1 MSIPLLYTPQQ
12 QKGYDGYSAPC
23 RTGNWGEDEYMRA
36 LQVQEIL
43 KKQATG
49 MLRSSVHF
57 NTIGVTSLPID
68 ITAPHADGFLRFGD
82 TVLLSSALG
91 GVISANAQRPVE
103 GTAQKVFQ
111 VTRTREPEATRRTAW
126 SILPMD
132 KAPIDGLLRY
142 DTPFLLVAESAGDEP
157 LFLHGERYTL
167 TNQAA
172 SISVRGA
179 DRKHLAA
186 GALSPSHLT
195 SWVVH
200 SLQPH
205 AEARLLDPKQ
215 PVPANTFVAL
225 EHTNTKSHLN
235 TDGAHLR
242 NEFGLEFSVSVFT
255 EIPVT
260 KGELFGRAAVVV
272 GRGNHFAF
280 TTGLPPDEEEEPASN
295 Y

>member
-23 RTGNWGEDEYMRA
+23 RTGNWSEDEYMRA

-49 MLRSSVHF
+49 TLTSSVRF
-57 NTIGVTSLPID
+57 NTVGVSSLPID
-68 ITAPHADGFLRFGD
+68 LTAPHADGFVRFGD

-91 GVISANAQRPVE
+91 GVVSANAQRPIE

-111 VTRTREPEATRRTAW
+111 VTRTREPEATRRTSW
-126 SILPMD
+126 SILPIGEPP
-132 KAPIDGLLRY
+132 ADGLLRY
-142 DTPFLLVAESAGDEP
+142 DTPFLLVAESAGDQP

-186 GALSPSHLT
+186 GALSSSHLT
-195 SWVVH
+195 GWVVR

-215 PVPANTFVAL
+215 PVEANTFVAL
-225 EHTNTKSHLN
+225 EHTYTKSHLN

-242 NEFGLEFSVSVFT
+242 NEFGLEFSVSVYT
-255 EIPVT
+255 EIPVA
-260 KGELFGRAAVVV
+260 KGELFGRAAAVV
-272 GRGNHFAF
+272 GTGNHFAF
-280 TTGLPPDEEEEPASN
+280 TTGLPLDEEDGSASA
-295 Y
+295 